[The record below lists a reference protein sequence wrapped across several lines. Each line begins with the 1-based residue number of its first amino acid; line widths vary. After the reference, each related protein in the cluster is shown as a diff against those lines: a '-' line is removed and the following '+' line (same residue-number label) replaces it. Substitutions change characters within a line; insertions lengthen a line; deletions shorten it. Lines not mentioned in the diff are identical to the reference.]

1 MKKKRESW
9 DTNRTTA
16 RKARSA
22 KFYCEHCDGCL
33 VGSGQ
38 KCPRCKGRPSQKIDK
53 KL

>member
-1 MKKKRESW
+1 MEKKRELW
-9 DTNRTTA
+9 DTNRTVA

-22 KFYCEHCDGCL
+22 KFWCEHCDHYL

-38 KCPRCKGRPSQKIDK
+38 KCPRCKKKQCQKVDK